1 MDSWQPLGR
10 YRVTENRAAA
20 VDDLDL
26 AIMMQLQ
33 EDGRR
38 SFTDIARALNISVG
52 TVRNRI
58 SRLIADKTLH
68 IFGRV
73 NPTHVGFQASAN
85 IHIAV
90 RPPSLIGAAAS
101 VIGEFP
107 EVSYMALLTG
117 EFDLEIDVAC
127 RDQEHL
133 TELLT
138 NRLHKVEGVVET
150 RTHLLLRVFKYAQ
163 PDLRLLQRPSARAAG
178 HDDNDTV

>member
-1 MDSWQPLGR
+1 VAL
-10 YRVTENRAAA
+10 
-20 VDDLDL
+20 DDLDI
-26 AIMMQLQ
+26 AIMSQLQ
-33 EDGRR
+33 ADGRK
-38 SFTDIARALNISVG
+38 SFTDIARALDISVG
-52 TVRNRI
+52 TVRNRV
-58 SRLIADKTLH
+58 SKLIADRTLH

-90 RPPSLIGAAAS
+90 RPPALISAVAS
-101 VIGEFP
+101 EVGDFP

-138 NRLHKVEGVVET
+138 NRLHRIEGVAET
-150 RTHLLLRVFKYAQ
+150 RTQMLLRVYKYAQ
-163 PDLRLLQRPSARAAG
+163 PDLRLLQKLPVP
-178 HDDNDTV
+178 DNDAPSSIEDNLT